1 MVLQTEN
8 ACQKK
13 ILAGNI
19 MSVIVVYAV
28 NIFQLSVKCQRI
40 VSVSISV
47 DDYGIF
53 SKFFA
58 TLDKMLTKCFR
69 LWRRRWL
76 WHLQ

>member
-8 ACQKK
+8 ARQKK
-13 ILAGNI
+13 IPAGNI
-19 MSVIVVYAV
+19 MSVIVAYAV
-28 NIFQLSVKCQRI
+28 NIFQLSVKCRWT

-58 TLDKMLTKCFR
+58 TLDKMSTECFR
-69 LWRRRWL
+69 L
-76 WHLQ
+76 

>member
-8 ACQKK
+8 ACQKT

-28 NIFQLSVKCQRI
+28 NIFQLSVKFQRI

-58 TLDKMLTKCFR
+58 TLDKMPTECFR
-69 LWRRRWL
+69 L
-76 WHLQ
+76 